1 MQPQP
6 GYDYV
11 LREEYD
17 TLVGRVGDVEST
29 LHDVNANVL
38 SLTQSFSEFTTGFQ
52 AYYPPPQGGGGGQ

>member
-1 MQPQP
+1 MQPHP

-17 TLVGRVGDVEST
+17 TLVGRIGGVEST

-38 SLTQSFSEFTTGFQ
+38 SLT
-52 AYYPPPQGGGGGQ
+52 